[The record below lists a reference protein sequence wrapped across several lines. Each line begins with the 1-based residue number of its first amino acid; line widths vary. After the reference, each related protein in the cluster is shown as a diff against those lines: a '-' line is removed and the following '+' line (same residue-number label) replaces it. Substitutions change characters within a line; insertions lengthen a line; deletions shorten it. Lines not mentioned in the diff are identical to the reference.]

1 MHPIN
6 KFQIQSRPRRDVGQI
21 IAVAMLLLLLAL
33 VFEARA
39 QEGSQGNTTIF
50 GGAQMTF
57 FANHDFATPAGGT
70 QPGVILTER
79 ETATMSYLNY
89 FGDNLTATGVTDA
102 SYVDGYVR
110 KYGAGLFVFPVGDNG
125 NAGQFA
131 ASADGTSGAYFH
143 GDPSTAITSNLF
155 TGSAYPTALPAGGPF
170 ATTSK
175 DMTLGAVSNIEYWD
189 IDGATATKISLTWD
203 AASAIST
210 LTGGVAS
217 KLTIVGWNPTLSQ
230 WVKIPSTLDVTSVLG
245 TPSNINTTGSITTNA
260 NIVPNTYTA
269 YTFGAVVPDLTPTTD
284 INSLSFL
291 NAGDSRD
298 FIVNLY
304 EINNVE
310 ATGLI
315 RFRITKLTA
324 FTIIYPT
331 SSGTSDVF
339 GGIANENSNWDFTE
353 NASFITVTAKTGI
366 NIAANGQA
374 KIGFNITRKPGVPA
388 GNAQNIT
395 PTIISGSGGEVNFTN
410 NQVVTTV
417 TAN

>member
-6 KFQIQSRPRRDVGQI
+6 KFQIQSRPRRDVGQV

-57 FANHDFATPAGGT
+57 FASHDFATPAGGT

-79 ETATMSYLNY
+79 ATGNISYLNY
-89 FGDNLTATGVTDA
+89 FGNNLTATGVTDA
-102 SYVDGYVR
+102 NYVDGYVR
-110 KYGAGLFVFPVGDNG
+110 KYGTGQFIFPTGDNG
-125 NAGQFA
+125 FAGQFA

-143 GDPSTAITSNLF
+143 ADPSTAITSNLF

-175 DMTLGAVSNIEYWD
+175 DLTLGAVSNIEYWD

-269 YTFGAVVPDLTPTTD
+269 YTFGSLVPDLTPTTD
-284 INSLSFL
+284 IDGL
-291 NAGDSRD
+291 NFAIGASRD
-298 FIVNLY
+298 FVVNIY
-304 EINNVE
+304 EINNVL
-310 ATGLI
+310 ATGQI
-315 RFRITKLTA
+315 RFRINKLTG
-324 FTIIYPT
+324 FTITYPT
-331 SSGTSDVF
+331 ASGTSNVF
-339 GGIANENSNWDFTE
+339 GGSPVENGNWDFTE
-353 NASFITVTAKTGI
+353 NTSFITVTAKPGVT
-366 NIAANGQA
+366 IAAGGQA
-374 KIGFNITRKPGVPA
+374 ALGFHVA
-388 GNAQNIT
+388 VNAATPILTSQNIT
-395 PTIISGSGGEVNFTN
+395 ATIIGGSGGEVKVDN
-410 NQVVTTV
+410 NNVVTTISR
-417 TAN
+417 N